1 VNLFLNLRSVLFRTG
16 RAQEVSVTLAGG
28 LFIPSVR
35 AARYDKSIEPGFDPT
50 EDGTAFRRVR
60 FEIPFDQLP
69 LGSKPAR
76 KDSISD
82 GSADWT
88 VVEVETK
95 PETASWM
102 ISVEEADA

>member
-1 VNLFLNLRSVLFRTG
+1 MNLFLSLRSVLFRTG
-16 RAQEVSVTLAGG
+16 RAQEVSVALAGG
-28 LFIPSVR
+28 LPIPFVR
-35 AARYDKSIEPGFDPT
+35 AVRYDKSIEPGFDPT

-60 FEIPFDQLP
+60 FEIGFDQLP
-69 LGSKPAR
+69 AGSKPAR
-76 KDSISD
+76 RDRITD
-82 GSADWT
+82 GNASWT